1 LSPDHRDYL
10 AARGSGF
17 NLGDGRL
24 NYRTEQI
31 LEAYYDVAITAY
43 AWVTA
48 DLQLIRN
55 PGYNH
60 DRGPARFAGL
70 RIHLEY

>member
-10 AARGSGF
+10 AAGGSGF

-60 DRGPARFAGL
+60 DRGPARFTGL